1 MTKDENIQKA
11 QELEIF
17 EAYRKHI
24 DEGRLQSFAV
34 MNSDVINEELERICN
49 AALLSR
55 NTEAALNLTI
65 NLAGHKDRLTPEN
78 WAILSQTNER
88 LKSLV
93 EKGGWLPIIKDE
105 DSEEE
110 ITVSF
115 PRDVFP
121 EYLERYLDSVAAN
134 VQVDRAMICAAV
146 LAASALC
153 MQGRFKVAYP
163 SGNGHSEHL
172 CLYIVIVADPG
183 ERKSSTFEKALVPVR
198 QWQKEHREQYKL
210 DFEQYKLQDEVLSGS
225 IESQKKKL
233 SDKKLTAEQR
243 QQIADELTALSMDR
257 TEFKAPI
264 SPEIIATD
272 TTVEALAGLLA
283 ITGESAGIFTDE
295 ADFLKII
302 AGLYNKGTSGN
313 LQLVLGAYDGSS
325 YFRLRGA
332 GTISLSRPLLS
343 MCLFAQ
349 PALFD
354 EIKQKNDLK
363 GRGMIGRL
371 LFCTPKKMAGLRN
384 VRSNAR
390 IDKIAQQQYIDTLET
405 LLDIPQKDNDSIPVL
420 SWEKDAAEYIL
431 DHLQKIEDSIK
442 AGNPME
448 EDSDYASKAGGV
460 AVRIAG
466 ILHMLHTGNPK
477 IPISLDTAIKAVQAH
492 LYFFGEKLKELQQA
506 ETREHTLMQRVLEKI
521 KSETIYKERAFTPAR
536 NVHQKLRHTKEFK
549 RKEDF
554 DELLQ
559 LLQAKNAIQIET
571 EKNKKSTIFISP
583 YLEA

>member
-1 MTKDENIQKA
+1 MAKDEEIQKEK
-11 QELEIF
+11 ELELF
-17 EAYRKHI
+17 QAYRKHI

-34 MNSDVINEELERICN
+34 MDSDMINEELECICN

-55 NTEAALNLTI
+55 NTEAALNLTT
-65 NLAGHKDRLTPEN
+65 NLAGRKDRLTPEN
-78 WAILSQTNER
+78 WAILNQTNER

-134 VQVDRAMICAAV
+134 AQVDRAMICAAV
-146 LAASALC
+146 LATSALC

-163 SGNGHSEHL
+163 SDNGHSEHL

-183 ERKSSTFEKALVPVR
+183 ERKSSTFKKALVPVR
-198 QWQKEHREQYKL
+198 QWQKVRREQYKL
-210 DFEQYKLQDEVLSGS
+210 DFEQYKLQNEVLSGS

-233 SDKKLTAEQR
+233 SDKKLTAQQR
-243 QQIADELTALSMDR
+243 QQIADELTSLSMDR
-257 TEFKAPI
+257 TELKAPI

-384 VRSNAR
+384 VCSNAR
-390 IDKIAQQQYIDTLET
+390 IDKIAERQYIDTLET
-405 LLDIPQKDNDSIPVL
+405 LLDTPQKDDDSIPVL
-420 SWEKDAAEYIL
+420 SFEKDAAKYML
-431 DHLQKIEDSIK
+431 DHLQKIEDSMK

-466 ILHMLHTGNPK
+466 ILHMLHTGKPE
-477 IPISLDTAIKAVQAH
+477 IPISLDTAIKAVQIH
-492 LYFFGEKLKELQQA
+492 LYFFGEKLRELQQA
-506 ETREHTLMQRVLEKI
+506 ETREDTLMQRVLEKI

-536 NVHQKLRHTKEFK
+536 NVHQKLRCTKEFK

-554 DELLQ
+554 DDLLQ
-559 LLQAKNAIQIET
+559 LLQAKNTIQIET
-571 EKNKKSTIFISP
+571 EKNRKSTIFISP

>member
-1 MTKDENIQKA
+1 MTKSESQKV
-11 QELEIF
+11 F
-17 EAYRKHI
+17 TAYREWI
-24 DEGRLQSFAV
+24 DAGECQEIVKFGDDLLNRQ
-34 MNSDVINEELERICN
+34 LERICN

-55 NTEAALNLTI
+55 DSEAALNLII
-65 NLAGHKDRLTPEN
+65 NLAGHKDKLTPEN
-78 WAILSQTNER
+78 WAILNQTSER

-93 EKGGWLPIIKDE
+93 EKGGWLPIVKGE

-115 PRDVFP
+115 PKDVFP
-121 EYLERYLDSVAAN
+121 EYLERYIESVSAN

-146 LAASALC
+146 LAVSALC

-198 QWQKEHREQYKL
+198 HWQKEHREQYKL
-210 DFEQYKLQDEVLSGS
+210 DFEQYKLQNEVLSGS

-243 QQIADELTALSMDR
+243 QQIADELTALSMDK
-257 TEFKAPI
+257 TELKAPI

-283 ITGESAGIFTDE
+283 VTGESAGIFTDE

-371 LFCTPKKMAGLRN
+371 LFCVPKKMAGLRN
-384 VRSNAR
+384 VRSSAL
-390 IDKIAQQQYIDTLET
+390 IDKIAQQQYIDTLES
-405 LLDIPQKDNDSIPVL
+405 LLDTSQKDNDSIPVL
-420 SWEKDAAEYIL
+420 SWEKDAKEYML

-448 EDSDYASKAGGV
+448 DDSDYASKAGGV

-466 ILHMLHTGNPK
+466 ILHMLHIGKPET
-477 IPISLDTAIKAVQAH
+477 PISLDTAIKAVGIH
-492 LYFFGEKLKELQQA
+492 LYFFGEKLRELQQA
-506 ETREHTLMQRVLEKI
+506 ETREDTLMRRVLEKI
-521 KSETIYKERAFTPAR
+521 KSETIYKERASIPAR
-536 NVHQKLRHTKEFK
+536 NIHQKLRCTKELK
-549 RKEDF
+549 RKESF
-554 DELLQ
+554 DDLLQ
-559 LLQAKNAIQIET
+559 LLQAKNVIQIET
-571 EKNKKSTIFISP
+571 EKNRKSTIFISP